1 MTIFEKLQMVK
12 QDVLHANPKKSGKNK
27 FANYDYYELADI
39 LPVIIES
46 CAKHKIF
53 TFPSF
58 TNEVA
63 TLTAINAEA
72 PEERVVVESPMRD
85 LDIKGANAIQ
95 SLGGIETYQR
105 RYLYMALFDITE
117 NDMFDATTTDRN
129 PATNKTTGNKKP
141 SGNAPAGQQ
150 APTGCADCGSVIEA
164 YANMSA
170 EEMANYT
177 KQKYGRCLC
186 SACATKAA
194 KK

>member
-1 MTIFEKLQMVK
+1 MTIYEKLQLVK
-12 QDVLHANPKKSGKNK
+12 QDILQANPKKSGKNK

-46 CAKHKIF
+46 CNKHKVF

-72 PEERVVVESPMRD
+72 PDEKVVVESPMRD

-129 PATNKTTGNKKP
+129 PATTKPAGNKKP
-141 SGNAPAGQQ
+141 AGHAPAN
-150 APTGCADCGSVIEA
+150 ATIPSCVDCGSVIEA
-164 YANMSA
+164 FGKMNAT
-170 EEMANYT
+170 EMANYT